1 MTTHNK
7 LREFDIKKKSMELRN
22 DMIFLRDRDKS
33 SRNLQEE
40 LNSEKYKTNN
50 SSDYDNI
57 EIIDNNNQNSI
68 FYNNNNNKQNI
79 QKKSITKMIKNLI
92 NNYYQQNMN

>member
-68 FYNNNNNKQNI
+68 FYNNNNKQNI